1 MSLIP
6 SRPPPDTPSL
16 GPWAC
21 GCGSP
26 LWREAGKQMPLPVS
40 DVTFSLSKLVF
51 FDVGIPLKL
60 HSGLFRSRAW
70 VALVWLF

>member
-1 MSLIP
+1 
-6 SRPPPDTPSL
+6 
-16 GPWAC
+16 
-21 GCGSP
+21 
-26 LWREAGKQMPLPVS
+26 MPLPVS

-70 VALVWLF
+70 VALVWLL